1 MKHYIVHFN
10 DAEERYYFEKMI
22 AIINDNCGSGG
33 L

>member
-22 AIINDNCGSGG
+22 ALINGNCGSGG